1 MNTKS
6 VPLILTLCTAV
17 CIAPAILTAATMDS
31 AEQQQQERNQ
41 QTPPKNTATPGSI
54 TGCVDQQDGKFVLL
68 NDRNME
74 LIANLE
80 AEGFPEEGFAKH
92 VGNTVTVRGTLSSNG
107 PRPLFKV
114 RSIEKMR
121 DGCKGQ

>member
-1 MNTKS
+1 VLTKS
-6 VPLILTLCTAV
+6 VPLILALCSAICTPAV
-17 CIAPAILTAATMDS
+17 VLTAAALDS
-31 AEQQQQERNQ
+31 AEQQQQEKNR
-41 QTPPKNTATPGSI
+41 QTPPKSAAATGSM
-54 TGCVDQQDGKFVLL
+54 TGCVDQQDGKYVLL
-68 NDRNME
+68 NNRNME
-74 LIANLE
+74 LLANLE

-92 VGNTVTVRGTLSSNG
+92 VGNIVTVRGTVNSNG